1 MVIRRREFSM
11 GLAGLAMVRWAGSQT
26 NQMRLPKCLSSDPKA
41 EIDIDAHC
49 HVFNGS
55 DLQVERFL
63 TLVAS
68 SAFSGLLK
76 KVVQLLAKPLQR
88 SVWAHAPKA
97 GQEIERLKKF
107 PSGPQLKKDAA
118 ELLTPVYDELVRET
132 NANYSESFAQELAT
146 PEGRDFLEAYRRY
159 LDSMSAQSPGAAQA
173 TLPLRT
179 TEFERL
185 RQPQGLIKQL
195 EREKSLSDYSIASVF
210 TFIRDFYAYR
220 FEHCYY
226 LLRNYGCEHGGVQL
240 IAPALVD
247 YDYPLGA
254 GQSPPPSSLT
264 GQFMVMERISEVFQ
278 GRVLPYLAFDP
289 WRIAEGHDLEPFK
302 AGQDYVNRGA
312 AIGFKIYP
320 PMGFA
325 PFANTEVKP
334 PPGSWPKTAHFAK
347 ALDDAL
353 GQLWEFA
360 IGADAPVLAH
370 SGMSNAPYPDRV
382 SLGAP
387 NNWLRLFQDRR
398 FASARVCFGH
408 FGGEGLL
415 TEADHWPAQFLDLV
429 SRYPNAYGDI
439 AYFEDVLTSS
449 NEIKLRDR
457 LSHFVKQQD
466 AMDKILYGSD
476 WVMLAIEAHAELY
489 FEKMREVL
497 SDGQYFAKDITAK
510 VFSLNAQQF
519 LGLHRGQKTR
529 ERLESFYAAHNV
541 DAAWPKQ
548 IA

>member
-1 MVIRRREFSM
+1 MSIRRREFTM
-11 GLAGLAMVRWAGSQT
+11 AFAGLAMIRAAASQS
-26 NQMRLPKCLSSDPKA
+26 NPMRLPKCLSADPKA

-68 SAFSGLLK
+68 SGFSGLLK
-76 KVVQLLAKPLQR
+76 KVVELLAKPLQR

-97 GQEIERLKKF
+97 GKEIERLKKF
-107 PSGPQLKKDAA
+107 PNGPQLKKDAA
-118 ELLTPVYDELVRET
+118 ELLTPVYDDLARET
-132 NANYSESFAQELAT
+132 TANYSESFAQELAT

-159 LDSMSAQSPGAAQA
+159 LDSMSARNPGAAQA
-173 TLPLRT
+173 TLLLRT

-185 RQPQGLIKQL
+185 RQPEGLIQQL

-240 IAPALVD
+240 ITPALVD

-254 GQSPPPSSLT
+254 GQSPPPSLLAE
-264 GQFMVMERISEVFQ
+264 QFMVMERISEVFQ

-289 WRIAEGHDLEPFK
+289 WRIAEGHDPAPFK
-302 AGQDYVNRGA
+302 AAQDYVNRGA
-312 AIGFKIYP
+312 AVGFKIYP

-325 PFANTEVKP
+325 PFANVDVKP
-334 PPGSWPKTAHFAK
+334 APGSWPNSVHFAE

-353 GQLWEFA
+353 GQLWDFTTA
-360 IGADAPVLAH
+360 ADAPVLAH

-382 SLGAP
+382 GLGAP
-387 NNWLRLFQDRR
+387 NNWQKLFRDRR
-398 FASARVCFGH
+398 YSSARVCFGH

-415 TEADHWPAQFLDLV
+415 TEPDHWPAQFLDLV
-429 SRYPNAYGDI
+429 SKYQNAYGDI
-439 AYFEDVLTSS
+439 AYFEDVLSS
-449 NEIKLRDR
+449 STETKLRGR
-457 LSHFVKQQD
+457 LAQFVKQQD
-466 AMDKILYGSD
+466 AVAKMVYGSD

-489 FEKMREVL
+489 LEKMREVL
-497 SDGQYFAKDITAK
+497 SNEQYFAKDVPAK

-529 ERLESFYAAHNV
+529 MRVESFYAAHNV
-541 DAAWPKQ
+541 DAAWLKQ